1 LSEATLRETAP
12 ALDFAVESAE
22 AVRHA
27 AAPTVAFALRISS
40 DVAVRSAMLQA
51 QIRIAAPDR
60 PYDDETQER
69 LRDLFG
75 PPEGW
80 GRTLRSLLWAHA
92 TVLVPPFER
101 TTTVELPVPCT
112 YDFEVAAAKYL
123 HALRDGDVP
132 LELLFSGT
140 VFYAGEGGALRTA
153 RISWASESAFRMPV
167 SVWQEAVERAFPGSA
182 WLRVRSDVFDRL
194 VAYRTRRTLP
204 TWEDVVDELLEGR
217 E

>member
-75 PPEGW
+75 APEGW

-167 SVWQEAVERAFPGSA
+167 SVWQQAVERAFPGSA
-182 WLRVRSDVFDRL
+182 WLRVRRDAFDRL
-194 VAYRTRRTLP
+194 AAYRRRRTLP

>member
-1 LSEATLRETAP
+1 LSEAALRETAP

-27 AAPTVAFALRISS
+27 AAPTVAFALRITS

-75 PPEGW
+75 PPKGW